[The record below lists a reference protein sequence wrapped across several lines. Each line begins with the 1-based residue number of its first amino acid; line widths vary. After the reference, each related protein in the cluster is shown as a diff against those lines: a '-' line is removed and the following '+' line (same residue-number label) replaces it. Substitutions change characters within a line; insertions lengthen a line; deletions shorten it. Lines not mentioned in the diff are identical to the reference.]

1 MSTPHMRQ
9 VREALTAAIAESLN
23 EGFYGTHIEISEL
36 NTQGEIRSVYGS
48 FRIAYLF
55 DIDPRRKGKFEAQL
69 DKNLNVINLKIQEET
84 R

>member
-1 MSTPHMRQ
+1 MRQ
-9 VREALTAAIAESLN
+9 VREALTVAIAESLN
-23 EGFYGTHIEISEL
+23 EGFYGTYIEISEL
-36 NTQGEIRSVYGS
+36 NTQGEIRSVSGS

-55 DIDPRRKGKFEAQL
+55 DVTSRRKGKFEAKL